1 MSQFEVLEGDCR
13 DLLPM
18 LPSDHVQCVVTSP
31 PYWGLRKYGDDP
43 RELGSEKTFQ
53 EYLENMT
60 AVFEEVRRVLRPD
73 GTLWLNM
80 GDSYSTGGNGGG
92 EGLQRTNRGSLIGR
106 RKRIEGIKHKDL
118 IGQPWALAFALRTAG
133 WYLRQDIIWAKPNP
147 MPESCTDRPTTAH
160 EHVFLMAKSKSYYYD
175 AEAIKEPALT
185 ANQPPAAG
193 WDHGPGSHG
202 TINRNPRAKRRESP
216 NSAMFKSNVPGKEN
230 SKPGRKK
237 FEQEMRGS
245 AAERM
250 GRVPGWRDLEVPE
263 TRNKRSV
270 WTIATS
276 PFPEAHY
283 ATFPP
288 ALVLPCILAGS
299 RPGDLVM
306 DPFSGAGTVGKV
318 CLERGR
324 QYLGIELYAKNH
336 EITERRVAKTQ
347 PGLALA

>member
-1 MSQFEVLEGDCR
+1 MSFFEVLEGDCR

-31 PYWGLRKYGDDP
+31 PYWGLRKYGEDP

-118 IGQPWALAFALRTAG
+118 IGQPWALAFALRAAG

-147 MPESCTDRPTTAH
+147 MPESVTDRPTRAH
-160 EHVFLMAKSKSYYYD
+160 EYLFLMSKSKSYFYD
-175 AEAIKEPALT
+175 AEAIAEPQMEYERRRRLLASKEAT
-185 ANQPPAAG
+185 ERKYEIKRN
-193 WDHGPGSHG
+193 DSSHG
-202 TINRNPRAKRRESP
+202 QNAPGENGVAR
-216 NSAMFKSNVPGKEN
+216 SAMARKRLAEKGKRN
-230 SKPGRKK
+230 S
-237 FEQEMRGS
+237 
-245 AAERM
+245 
-250 GRVPGWRDLEVPE
+250 
-263 TRNKRSV
+263 RSV
-270 WTIATS
+270 WQITNGHFA
-276 PFPEAHY
+276 EAHY

-306 DPFSGAGTVGKV
+306 DSFSGAGTVGKV